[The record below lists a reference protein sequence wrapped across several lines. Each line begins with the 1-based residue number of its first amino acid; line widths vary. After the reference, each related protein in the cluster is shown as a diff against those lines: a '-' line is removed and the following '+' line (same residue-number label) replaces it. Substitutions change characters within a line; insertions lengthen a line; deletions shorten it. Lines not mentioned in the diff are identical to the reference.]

1 MTTIT
6 AASAPLDLRDEAKA
20 LATSVALTLGF
31 TALYVALAPVVL
43 LGAVLGGPA
52 WAVVLLARERTA

>member
-1 MTTIT
+1 MTIIS
-6 AASAPLDLRDEAKA
+6 AAAAPLDLRDEVKA
-20 LATSVALTLGF
+20 FFTSVALTMGF

-52 WAVVLLARERTA
+52 WAVVLLARERVA